1 MADLGATYRFEIL
14 GSDASFRVNVNNLF
28 DTYYIAESNTNI
40 HAGDASETW
49 NGVDTRNS
57 VWFGFGR
64 TFNTS
69 LKVRF

>member
-1 MADLGATYRFEIL
+1 MADLGATYSFDL
-14 GSDASFRVNVNNLF
+14 FGNSSTFRVNVNNLF

-57 VWFGFGR
+57 HSIQFKSDDRPIIV
-64 TFNTS
+64 
-69 LKVRF
+69 K